1 LKNTIM
7 VTDTRADFSHHLPKN
22 LQALMLASTA
32 AIENEAAA
40 AVDRCS
46 FLTVSNASG
55 FAMEAFPLAPLAPL
69 AQTASPAS
77 AAATG
82 LKPTYHPRHT
92 SALLLTVHIVPS
104 ADASS
109 GIGEPGLPPMAP
121 AFANALAQ
129 LTGKP
134 LRELSF
140 KVA

>member
-1 LKNTIM
+1 M
-7 VTDTRADFSHHLPKN
+7 VTDTRADLSHHRPKN

-40 AVDRCS
+40 AVDRRS
-46 FLTVSNASG
+46 FLTVSTASG
-55 FAMEAFPLAPLAPL
+55 FTMGDFSLAPLAPLAPL

-92 SALLLTVHIVPS
+92 SALLRTVHIVPS

-109 GIGEPGLPPMAP
+109 GIGESSLPPLAP

-129 LTGKP
+129 LTSKP